1 MVDSPRFSCVRL
13 LAVALLAS
21 GLFFSA
27 CGGDEE
33 EPAGEAGKEE
43 TKPETTAADKPP
55 ASAPLP
61 EPDKPKV
68 LPDPNGLYVDTGDK
82 KNDKPVFRGG
92 DGFYLWHDGAEW
104 KISDKVGGGK
114 VVAEGKGELNDRW
127 SNRGKVR
134 YFPDEDFAKDGL
146 FRLAV
151 ACQGSEDH
159 ATAKQLFNQYVR
171 EYPDDPQ
178 VADAHLSL
186 GDLATSGLKPSEKPT
201 FQQISKARLHYAK
214 VRELAPG
221 NPQLFHDATFNDGN
235 LLETVAKE
243 PEGHVN
249 FYVGDKDE
257 LSASEYQVAQE
268 RAVAAVRKDSNGSAS
283 YRPVPLPPFAKADG
297 NSDGVVDYGELFE
310 AVTLALY
317 QAMEGVFRGYV
328 EKLGE
333 EGNPAAISQAT
344 HKIGFACEK
353 QGKPAEMLRIYLG
366 DVTKYGNNPGSVGVD
381 DMLKVY
387 VQKYEY
393 YDKLYGKTLAVL
405 ENVTENLD
413 DDASYTYKDP
423 LKGNVEIE
431 GTVREHLNNTR
442 NLTWWLNTDF
452 VGMDGELKT
461 QVVRN
466 ARAVL
471 NNSKVK
477 KQFEGYLGK
486 YRELRAGLP
495 ADELA
500 PSAAFR
506 TMLTEAQANGQRTLE
521 LRMRAILKE
530 EYSPDR
536 ADFVHASPF
545 VLVFI
550 AEEYLKRNQANE
562 ARAAMERLLDVFG
575 EVGGEFLFDAH
586 FLLGKA
592 ALKEA
597 PANHGKASA
606 HFEQALINSSWHEKA
621 PEASLLQG
629 DSLFQLGKDGD
640 QTAYER
646 AFAVYEGVRND
657 SELTI
662 AQRAKASYMMGEC
675 RSALRDRIQAAY
687 YYKDTTLNFR
697 GGGDVVAD
705 AFKKAI
711 SHTREDPEEN
721 LKIEE
726 DYQKWQAEYNR

>member
-1 MVDSPRFSCVRL
+1 MGVLFF
-13 LAVALLAS
+13 AT
-21 GLFFSA
+21 LFFSG
-27 CGGDEE
+27 CGGGEEDAAGEDDKKE
-33 EPAGEAGKEE
+33 EPE
-43 TKPETTAADKPP
+43 TPTVEKPP
-55 ASAPLP
+55 VEEPLP
-61 EPDKPKV
+61 EPEAPKV
-68 LPDPNGLYVDTGDK
+68 IPDPNGVYVDTGDI
-82 KNDKPVFRGG
+82 KNEKPVFAGG
-92 DGFYLWHDGAEW
+92 DGFYLWYDGAEW

-114 VVAEGKGELNDRW
+114 VVSEGKAELNERW

-134 YFPDEDFAKDGL
+134 YFPDKDFAKDGL

-159 ATAKQLFNQYVR
+159 VTATRLFNQYIR

-186 GDLATSGLKPSEKPT
+186 GDLATSSVKPSEKPT
-201 FQQISKARLHYAK
+201 FQQISKARMHYAK

-249 FYVGDKDE
+249 FYIGDKDE
-257 LSASEYQVAQE
+257 LSSSEYQAAKE
-268 RAVAAVRKDSNGSAS
+268 RAVAAVLKDSNGTTS
-283 YRPVPLPPFAKADG
+283 YRPVPLPEFAKADG

-310 AVTLALY
+310 AVTLVLY

-333 EGNPAAISQAT
+333 DGNPAAVSQAT

-387 VQKYEY
+387 VQKYEH
-393 YDKLYGKTLAVL
+393 YDKLYGKTLTVL

-413 DDASYTYKDP
+413 QDASFTYKDP
-423 LKGNVEIE
+423 LKGNVEIT

-442 NLTWWLNTDF
+442 NLTWWLNTEF

-471 NNSKVK
+471 NNAKVK
-477 KQFEGYLGK
+477 KQFEGYVRK
-486 YRELRAGLP
+486 YRDLRAGLP

-506 TMLTEAQANGQRTLE
+506 AKLTEAQAGGQRTLE

-536 ADFVHASPF
+536 ADFVYASPF

-550 AEEYLKRNQANE
+550 AEKFLERNQADE

-586 FLLGKA
+586 FLIGKA

-597 PANHGKASA
+597 PVNHGKASA

-629 DSLFQLGKDGD
+629 KSLFELGKDD
-640 QTAYER
+640 KAAYER

-657 SELTI
+657 TELTI
-662 AQRAKASYMMGEC
+662 VQRAEASFMMGKC
-675 RSALRDRIQAAY
+675 QSALGERAMAAY

-697 GGGDVVAD
+697 GAGDIVD
-705 AFKKAI
+705 EAFQEALR
-711 SHTREDPEEN
+711 HTRENPEEN
-721 LKIEE
+721 QKIEE
-726 DYQKWQAEYNR
+726 DHEKWKADYNR